1 MNRKGIIL
9 AGGNGTRLY
18 PNTLVISKQLLPIF
32 DKPMIYYP
40 LSTLMLSKIRD
51 ILIIS
56 TPKDIKLFKS
66 LLGDGSKWGVNF
78 SYAEQ
83 NNPNGI
89 AQAMIIA
96 ENFIGN
102 NPSTLVL
109 GDNIFYGGQLSYLL
123 NEAHTKINFATIFV
137 YRVSD
142 PERYGIVELDKNN
155 MVLSIEEKPKIPKS
169 AFAATGLYFYDN
181 NAPYLAKQLVPSA
194 RGELEITDLNNL
206 YLKQNKLSATVL
218 GRGFT
223 WLDAGTHESL
233 LESAQ
238 FIATIE
244 HRQGLKIG
252 CPEEIAWRMNWIND
266 EKLEELSSK
275 MSTSSYGQYLLNL
288 LNEKEKI

>member
-1 MNRKGIIL
+1 MNRKGVLL
-9 AGGNGTRLY
+9 AGGHGTRLY
-18 PNTLVISKQLLPIF
+18 PSTFVISKQLLPVF
-32 DKPMIYYP
+32 DKPLVYYS
-40 LSTLMLSKIRD
+40 LSTLMLSMIRD

-56 TPKDIKLFKS
+56 TPKDIKLYKD
-66 LLGDGSKWGVNF
+66 LLGDGSKWGMNF
-78 SYAEQ
+78 NYAEQ
-83 NNPNGI
+83 HNPCGI

-102 NPSTLVL
+102 NSSALIL

-123 NEAHTKINFATIFV
+123 NEAHTKVNFATIFA

-142 PERYGIVELDKNN
+142 PERYGIVEFDKNN

-169 AFAATGLYFYDN
+169 NFAATGLYFYDN
-181 NAPYLAKQLVPSA
+181 NASYLAKQLTPSA

-206 YLKQNKLSATVL
+206 YLNQNKLLATVL

-233 LESAQ
+233 LEASQ

-266 EKLEELSSK
+266 EKLEKLLSQ
-275 MSTSSYGQYLLNL
+275 MSASSYGKYLLKL
-288 LNEKEKI
+288 LNEKM